1 MAFPPAQKHL
11 FYTELAKLVEAGFG
25 IRDAGRAM
33 LDTRLPASQ
42 AALLRSMDARL
53 EAGQSIAEAFGADQP
68 EITDLE
74 RRILA
79 AGERGGRLGPAF
91 QHLADY
97 FGMLA
102 TARRDFRQSMVYPL
116 VLLHLGVFVAVVPS
130 ALMSGEGDFGSI
142 TRDFILSLL
151 VLYALGGLVVF
162 VLRRILNAAPENAA
176 IDRLLHRLPVI
187 GRARRAMAMARFTK
201 VYHIGLLAGLS
212 MRETVEAASLASHS
226 GILREAGRQLTD
238 ALKEGGALGPEFVK
252 CGAFPPAFARSYAT
266 AEEAGGLDKDLARW
280 AKVFHEDAAR
290 GAKAVSGVMPKLLYA
305 LVVAFVL
312 WKVFTFYSGYYG
324 AIDRILEE

>member
-33 LDTRLPASQ
+33 LDTRPPQ
-42 AALLRSMDARL
+42 VQVALLQAMDARL
-53 EAGQSIAEAFGADQP
+53 EAGKSIAEAFAADQP
-68 EITDLE
+68 EISDLE
-74 RRILA
+74 RGIIG

-130 ALMSGEGDFGSI
+130 ALMSGERDFAAI
-142 TRDFILSLL
+142 LRDFIIALL
-151 VLYALGGLVVF
+151 ALYALGAVVVF
-162 VLRRILNAAPENAA
+162 VVRRILKAAPENAA
-176 IDRLLHRLPVI
+176 IDRLLHRIPVV

-212 MRETVEAASLASHS
+212 MRETVETASVASQS
-226 GILREAGRQLTD
+226 GILREAGRGLMD

-252 CGAFPPAFARSYAT
+252 SGAFPPAFARSYAT
-266 AEEAGGLDKDLARW
+266 AEESGGLDKDLARW

-290 GAKAVSGVMPKLLYA
+290 GAKAVSVVMPKLLYV
-305 LVVAFVL
+305 LVVGFVL
-312 WKVFTFYSGYYG
+312 WKVLAFYSGYYG
-324 AIDRILEE
+324 AMEKILEE

>member
-33 LDTRLPASQ
+33 LDTRPPATQ
-42 AALLRSMDARL
+42 AALLRAMDARL

-68 EITDLE
+68 EISDLE

-116 VLLHLGVFVAVVPS
+116 VLLHLGVFVAIVPS
-130 ALMSGEGDFGSI
+130 ALMGGERDFGSI
-142 TRDFILSLL
+142 ARGFIVALL
-151 VLYALGGLVVF
+151 ALYALGGLVVF
-162 VLRRILNAAPENAA
+162 VLRGILKAAPENAA

-212 MRETVEAASLASHS
+212 MRETVEAASLASQS
-226 GILREAGRQLTD
+226 GILREAGRRLMD
-238 ALKEGGALGPEFVK
+238 ALKDGGALGPEFVK

-290 GAKAVSGVMPKLLYA
+290 GAKAVSVVIPKLLY
-305 LVVAFVL
+305 VVVVGFVL
-312 WKVFTFYSGYYG
+312 WKVLAFYSGYYG
-324 AIDRILEE
+324 AMEKFLEE

>member
-42 AALLRSMDARL
+42 AALLRSMGARL

-142 TRDFILSLL
+142 TRDFILALL
-151 VLYALGGLVVF
+151 VLYALGGLVIF

-212 MRETVEAASLASHS
+212 MRETVESASVASQS
-226 GILREAGRQLTD
+226 GILREAGRGLLD

-280 AKVFHEDAAR
+280 SNLYHEDAVRSVKSASNIVS
-290 GAKAVSGVMPKLLYA
+290 KAVYFLVLLF
-305 LVVAFVL
+305 VAA
-312 WKVFTFYSGYYG
+312 TIIRIYSGYFDM
-324 AIDRILEE
+324 IESITE